1 MTGSRGVRG
10 CAKFQSQHV
19 NRTQTAAWINKEIIR
34 SLPKAR
40 RTKKDFTTDLASSF
54 DGEGWMYSCYFFHC
68 ICYVLFVFRTAIDH
82 AEVAVALIVRLWTR
96 ELSICA
102 IKCARKTASLR
113 ARLAQASPSY
123 RVYSTAMNTT
133 NYCMS
138 LRGRGLVHEVR
149 LARL

>member
-82 AEVAVALIVRLWTR
+82 AEVAVAFDCTIVNERIIDLCNQVRSQNCITKG
-96 ELSICA
+96 SFS
-102 IKCARKTASLR
+102 AS
-113 ARLAQASPSY
+113 
-123 RVYSTAMNTT
+123 VTII
-133 NYCMS
+133 
-138 LRGRGLVHEVR
+138 
-149 LARL
+149 